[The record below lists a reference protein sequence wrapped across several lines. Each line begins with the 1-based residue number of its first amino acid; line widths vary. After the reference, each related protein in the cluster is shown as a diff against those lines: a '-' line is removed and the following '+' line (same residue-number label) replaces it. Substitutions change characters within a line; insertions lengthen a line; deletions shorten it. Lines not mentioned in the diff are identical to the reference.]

1 MEVQSS
7 DYGYRLLF
15 EHNPLPMWVYDRESL
30 RFLEVND
37 AAVQQY
43 GFSREEFLAMTIR
56 DIRPAEDLAALE
68 DHLQHETGGYDPP
81 TQWRHRRRDG
91 QIIYVEIA
99 AHDIEHQGRPARFV
113 LAKDVTARKEAEAE
127 QDRLREELERHTTT
141 LEIKIAERTRELA
154 EANAGLE
161 AFAYM
166 VSHDLRAPLRAMQ
179 GFSQALL
186 EDHGEALGEEGRR
199 HARIIIDAA
208 RRMNSLIGA
217 LLSYSRL
224 TKEEIVLEPVSLDD
238 VVEAAKG
245 QLAADLTESGAEVH
259 VEGALGTVMAHHD
272 TLVQVV
278 ANLLSNGVKFLPA
291 ERRPQLRID
300 SQQRDAE
307 IRLRVRDNGIGIDP
321 QYHEKI
327 FGVFER
333 LHSDKKFSGS
343 GIGLSIVR
351 KGVERMGGTVE
362 LESTVGEGST
372 FSVILPAI

>member
-1 MEVQSS
+1 
-7 DYGYRLLF
+7 
-15 EHNPLPMWVYDRESL
+15 
-30 RFLEVND
+30 
-37 AAVQQY
+37 
-43 GFSREEFLAMTIR
+43 
-56 DIRPAEDLAALE
+56 
-68 DHLQHETGGYDPP
+68 
-81 TQWRHRRRDG
+81 
-91 QIIYVEIA
+91 
-99 AHDIEHQGRPARFV
+99 
-113 LAKDVTARKEAEAE
+113 
-127 QDRLREELERHTTT
+127 
-141 LEIKIAERTRELA
+141 
-154 EANAGLE
+154 
-161 AFAYM
+161 
-166 VSHDLRAPLRAMQ
+166 
-179 GFSQALL
+179 
-186 EDHGEALGEEGRR
+186 
-199 HARIIIDAA
+199 
-208 RRMNSLIGA
+208 MNSLIGA